1 MRLFFTCLTF
11 IAVAH
16 VVTIPA
22 SGNPAPVQL
31 NIAAVG
37 DVLMGSDFPEP
48 VLPPYRG
55 QGLLRHAKPFL
66 RKADIS
72 MANLEGPLCDGG
84 NPAKPP
90 RAGVTYLFRMPP
102 GLAANLKDAGIG
114 MVSLANNH
122 ALDFGFSCHNMT
134 KTVLRD
140 TGVKFSSKKG
150 EIAEFDIRGIRVG
163 IIALSFGSPP
173 RSIVYPK
180 QAMAEVAEASKR
192 YDVLI
197 LTVHA
202 GAEGR
207 RAMHVKEGDEYFLE
221 TPRGNLVRFAHDA
234 IDRGAD
240 LVIAHGPHVPRGM
253 ELYRGRLVAYS
264 LGNFCTYGGI
274 NVSRENG
281 YAPLLIVKLDR
292 TGAFTGGKI
301 VSFLQEPLRGPRLDR
316 KQRAFGLMRAL
327 TGTDFPDSGLSFAE
341 GGEFYPSNRTKTVK
355 RAH

>member
-1 MRLFFTCLTF
+1 MRLFFMHLTF
-11 IAVAH
+11 LAVANIL
-16 VVTIPA
+16 TAPA
-22 SGNPAPVQL
+22 CGNTMPVQIT
-31 NIAAVG
+31 IAAVG
-37 DVLMGSDFPEP
+37 DVMMGSDFPEP
-48 VLPPYRG
+48 LLPPEGG
-55 QGLLRHAKPFL
+55 QGLLRDAKAFFQ
-66 RKADIS
+66 RADIS

-90 RAGVTYLFRMPP
+90 KAGVTYLFRMPP
-102 GLAANLKDAGIG
+102 GLATNLKDAGIG

-122 ALDFGFSCHNMT
+122 ALDFGLTGQQKT

-140 TGVKFSSKKG
+140 RGVKFSSKKG
-150 EIAEFDIRGIRVG
+150 EIAEFDIRGTRVG
-163 IIALSFGSPP
+163 IIALSFGSAP

-180 QAMAEVAEASKR
+180 QALAEVAEASKK
-192 YDVLI
+192 YDVLV

-207 RAMHVKEGDEYFLE
+207 RAIHVKEGDEYFLE

-234 IDRGAD
+234 IERGAD

-253 ELYRGRLVAYS
+253 ELYRGRLIAYS

-281 YAPLLIVKLDR
+281 YAPLLFAKLDS

-301 VSFLQEPLRGPRLDR
+301 VSFLQKPLRGPRLDSQ
-316 KQRAFGLMRAL
+316 KRAFNLIRRL
-327 TGTDFPDSGLSFAE
+327 SKSDFPDNGLSFTD
-341 GGEFYPSNRTKTVK
+341 GGEFYPSIRPKTAK
-355 RAH
+355 